1 MRSLFQP
8 AAALAVLV
16 LLPTVLGHGDE
27 HGHNAAVGPEMAE
40 GYGNAVPDAP
50 KPDDTSAPDTYFA
63 LADHAGLMYAHIALM
78 VLAWIFVLPVAVML
92 SIARSRYTLAL
103 QFLFMATNS
112 VGLLLAV
119 IYNAS
124 TPDLYPNNAHHK
136 LGWILT
142 VILGVQL
149 AISVL
154 GRVAGT
160 FRKQHADVSH
170 ENGEYQAF
178 LASSASVAQNRLRR
192 SGFSDTC
199 RLSNDSGQGTEPN
212 TESLRSTSISSASP
226 RLSKEYADHDDDDLE
241 DGPVMPMPAETKL
254 SLLRRFSEK
263 IPARVFKGLML
274 AYNTIDRI
282 ILILGFV
289 VLCLGIVAY
298 GRFFEGQAIFS
309 GLAHWVKGGIFVWL
323 GILTLGR
330 WSGSFG
336 EIGWAWNLR
345 PKRTDGKWHPSAEF
359 VESFLIFVYGSTNIF
374 MEHMGN
380 VDGKWT
386 AQDLEHLSITV
397 LFLGGGLLG
406 MLIESIRV
414 RDLLNTTV
422 SNASTHDEEHSPTL
436 EPPRQYDFSINPIP
450 ALVIL
455 LLGIMMSSHTQPTMI
470 SSMIHK
476 QWGNL
481 LTAASF
487 ARGLTYVLLY
497 LKPPR
502 SVYPSRPPTELL
514 ASFGLIAGGIIFMAS
529 AGDTVQ
535 GMIHYEL
542 DAMFMYTV
550 TMGLVGLLMAWIIVV
565 LCIKGWAVRREAVR
579 EA

>member
-1 MRSLFQP
+1 
-8 AAALAVLV
+8 
-16 LLPTVLGHGDE
+16 
-27 HGHNAAVGPEMAE
+27 
-40 GYGNAVPDAP
+40 
-50 KPDDTSAPDTYFA
+50 
-63 LADHAGLMYAHIALM
+63 
-78 VLAWIFVLPVAVML
+78 ML

-103 QFLFMATNS
+103 QFLFLATNS
-112 VGLLLAV
+112 GGMLLAV
-119 IYNAS
+119 IYNAA

-136 LGWILT
+136 VGWIAA
-142 VILGVQL
+142 VVLGVQL

-154 GRVAGT
+154 GRVAGA
-160 FRKQHADVSH
+160 FRKELTDESSTH
-170 ENGEYQAF
+170 GEYQAF
-178 LASSASVAQNRLRR
+178 LSASAERNRMRHTE
-192 SGFSDTC
+192 FSDAYH

-226 RLSKEYADHDDDDLE
+226 RLSTEGRKEYADHDDDLE
-241 DGPVMPMPAETKL
+241 DGPAMPMPSEAKT
-254 SLLRRFSEK
+254 SLLLRVSEK

-274 AYNTIDRI
+274 VYNIIDRV
-282 ILILGFV
+282 ILPFGFV
-289 VLCLGIVAY
+289 VICLGIVTY
-298 GRFFEGQAIFS
+298 GRFFEGRAIFS
-309 GLAHWVKGGIFVWL
+309 GLAHWVKGGIFFWL
-323 GILTLGR
+323 GVLTLGR

-336 EIGWAWNLR
+336 EIGWVSPKLNVVEFALTSYQAWNLR
-345 PKRTDGKWHPSAEF
+345 PKNSHGKWRPSAEF

-397 LFLGGGLLG
+397 LFLGGGLVSNTHSLSPNTADHLQLG
-406 MLIESIRV
+406 MLIESVRV

-422 SNASTHDEEHSPTL
+422 DKASTHDEEHSPAL
-436 EPPRQYDFSINPIP
+436 GAPRQYDFSINPIP

-487 ARGLTYVLLY
+487 ARGMTYVLLY

-502 SVYPSRPPTELL
+502 SIYPSRPPTELL
-514 ASFGLIAGGIIFMAS
+514 AAFGLIAGGVIFMAS

-565 LCIKGWAVRREAVR
+565 LCIKGWAVRREAR
-579 EA
+579 LEE